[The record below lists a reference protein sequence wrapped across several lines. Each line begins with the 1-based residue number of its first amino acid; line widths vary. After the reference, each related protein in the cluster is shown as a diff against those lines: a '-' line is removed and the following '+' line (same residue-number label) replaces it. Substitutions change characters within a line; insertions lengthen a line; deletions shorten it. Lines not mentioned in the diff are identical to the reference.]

1 MRVLVAGRSGQLAR
15 ALAARLPAEGHEV
28 IALEPPRL
36 DLADRASLAA
46 AVAAVAPDLV
56 INAAAYTAVDRAED
70 EPGRARAVNAEGAG
84 WLAAAAA
91 ARGVPFLHVSTDYV
105 FDGLKGSP
113 YLEDDPPNPVGV
125 YGATKAEGER
135 LVLAANPRSVVLR
148 TAWLCS
154 PHGSNFVRT
163 MLRLAQEREELRVV
177 ADQHGA
183 PTFADDLAEAA
194 ARLAPR
200 LVAAPAGDASF
211 GLFHLCGAPYTT
223 WHGFAREIL
232 DQAARRG
239 HPRPRLVPIATA
251 DYPTRARRPPDGR
264 LDCTRIGLVHGIAPA
279 DWRLSLARC
288 LDVLLG
294 PAEGNAP

>member
-15 ALAARLPAEGHEV
+15 ALAARLPADGHEV
-28 IALEPPRL
+28 IALEPPAL

-46 AVAAVAPDLV
+46 AMAAVAPDLV
-56 INAAAYTAVDRAED
+56 VNAAAYTAVDRAED
-70 EPGRARAVNAEGAG
+70 EPGPARAVNAEGAG

-91 ARGVPFLHVSTDYV
+91 ARGVPFLHFSTDYV

-113 YLEDDPPNPVGV
+113 YVEDDPPNPLGV

-135 LVLAANPRSVVLR
+135 LVLAANPRSVVIR
-148 TAWLCS
+148 TAWVCS
-154 PHGSNFVRT
+154 PHGSNFVKT
-163 MLRLAQEREELRVV
+163 MLRLAAEREELRVV

-183 PTFADDLAEAA
+183 PTFAEDLAAAA

-200 LVAAPAGDASF
+200 LVAAPAGDAAF
-211 GLFHLCGAPYTT
+211 GLFHLCGAPHTS
-223 WHGFAREIL
+223 WHGFAQEIL

-239 HPRPRLVPIATA
+239 HPRPRLEPIATA

-264 LDCTRIGLVHGIAPA
+264 LDCSRIGIVHGIAPA
-279 DWRLSLARC
+279 DWRRSLSRC